1 MKISANGL
9 VFEEG
14 HPQCKCILSD
24 AQGELFA
31 FVQCLDT
38 GMDGQES
45 VMVKRYWG
53 RYSHD
58 DRAGS
63 IEDIMRNGEKW
74 PVLPD

>member
-1 MKISANGL
+1 MKITANGL

-14 HPQCKCILSD
+14 HSQCQCILSD

-38 GMDGQES
+38 GIDGQES
-45 VMVKRYWG
+45 VIVKRYWG
-53 RYSHD
+53 HYSHD

-63 IEDIMRNGEKW
+63 IEDIMRNGGKW
-74 PVLPD
+74 PVLPE